1 MTMRKITDPKLFRD
15 NIRNNLEKF
24 IPDKKYCI
32 NLEIGIYNYSLKESV
47 LRKVVKKWDNPYFVQ
62 IYCDRLK
69 SIYINLP
76 HLIDQIKEDTI
87 SAKVLAFMTHQEM
100 RPDKWQAMIALKILR
115 DKNKYETN
123 MAAATDT
130 FTCRKCHSNK
140 CTYYQQQV
148 RSADE
153 PMTTFVSCIDCGC
166 RWKC

>member
-1 MTMRKITDPKLFRD
+1 MFKIEQPDTFRSNFVKKID
-15 NIRNNLEKF
+15 LIIENEKISRNIER
-24 IPDKKYCI
+24 
-32 NLEIGIYNYSLKESV
+32 GIYNFTLKECTN
-47 LRKVVKKWDNPYFVQ
+47 RKLLKKWDNPYFVQ

-69 SIYINLP
+69 SIYINIP
-76 HLIDQIKEDTI
+76 HIIDQIKDESV
-87 SAKVLAFMTHQEM
+87 SAKILAFMTHQEM
-100 RPDKWQAMIALKILR
+100 QPEKWQSMIALKILR

>member
-15 NIRNNLEKF
+15 NIRNNLEEF
-24 IPDKKYCI
+24 IPDKKYCT

-87 SAKVLAFMTHQEM
+87 SAKTLAFMTHQEM
-100 RPDKWQAMIALKILR
+100 RPDKWHAMIALKILR

-130 FTCRKCHSNK
+130 STCRKCHSNK

-148 RSADE
+148 RSAHE